1 MNRIGDVGSAALAVL
16 FLDYPCYFRSR
27 FDLHFLGHQ
36 VASRES
42 VSLAFR
48 LECSVTIA
56 STCFAISRTPCPQ
69 TAIVMADF
77 NPSPWSF
84 QMSTS
89 SRIVATQR
97 LLLVPTLMSLVAV
110 AVSAEPTPKVTPAPV
125 VTPISNEVITVTATK
140 QSADEHRLPA
150 SVTAV
155 TEEKINQRGAHS
167 LAELSQLSPNL
178 TQFTDK
184 PNGQL
189 SVRGIGSGELP
200 RFGGEENP
208 TRGRHPAVV
217 LYVDGAPVDAERGL
231 AAFDDPLDVQQVEV
245 LRGPQGTLYGRNAL
259 GGVVSI
265 LSRDP
270 GAQAEL
276 DGRIFYGTDN
286 ELRASV
292 AGGGPLANGLGLR
305 LAGGYSRSDGSLKN
319 VTTGDDKTA
328 SWDRLQARGK
338 MLYQASDVLDLR
350 FTVGG
355 SRYQGSTDMWVPYDR
370 REQRETVTNA
380 PSDDTITGIT
390 TAFQADWHWDKATT
404 LTAILGISQAKEDV
418 AYDSDRSALDLGK
431 TDGSNTATTG
441 SLEVRLAHQDNGPL
455 QWLTGVYAARDNL
468 DYQTSTHFSADPIPT
483 PLGNNPASAGTPYY
497 LAIGQ
502 AENYHKESGTAATS
516 AALFGEGTY
525 SIDAHW
531 ALTLGLRVGYEASTL
546 DWEQQQSGVA
556 SATFSAYSGDRSEVH
571 VLPKA
576 ALAYHFDDERMIYG
590 SVAEGYRAGGLNS
603 NATSQTSAQL
613 EYDPEYTWNYEIGLR
628 SLWFERAVA
637 FNLTGFYTD
646 WRDQQ
651 VFTERAP
658 NDVVET
664 NAARSHVI
672 GAEAE
677 LRYRSHN
684 GVSLWAN
691 TGVIEA
697 EYDERVGQEFISIG
711 GGAYAT
717 TSVDYAGKQF
727 AHIPNFTWALG
738 GAYQYTSGVFTRA
751 DVHGH
756 SATYVDDKNAN
767 RADAVALFDL
777 RVGYADKW
785 WSVALAGRN
794 LTDETDVLTS
804 ITLPS
809 DQIFTTTEPTYV
821 RLAPSRSI
829 GLEASAW
836 W

>member
-1 MNRIGDVGSAALAVL
+1 
-16 FLDYPCYFRSR
+16 
-27 FDLHFLGHQ
+27 
-36 VASRES
+36 
-42 VSLAFR
+42 
-48 LECSVTIA
+48 
-56 STCFAISRTPCPQ
+56 
-69 TAIVMADF
+69 
-77 NPSPWSF
+77 
-84 QMSTS
+84 MSTS

-125 VTPISNEVITVTATK
+125 VTPTSNEVITVTATK

-259 GGVVSI
+259 GGVVSV

-286 ELRASV
+286 ELRAAV

-328 SWDRLQARGK
+328 SWDRLQSRGK

-390 TAFQADWHWDKATT
+390 TALQADWHWDKATT

-418 AYDSDRSALDLGK
+418 AYDSDRSALDLGR

-455 QWLTGVYAARDNL
+455 QWLTGIYAARDKL
-468 DYQTSTHFSADPIPT
+468 DYQTSTHFSDVLLAP
-483 PLGNNPASAGTPYY
+483 NFPYY
-497 LAIGQ
+497 VALRQ
-502 AENYHKESGTAATS
+502 AENYHKESETAATS

-525 SIDAHW
+525 NFDTHW

-546 DWEQQQSGVA
+546 DWQQQQQSSSANFFVPDA
-556 SATFSAYSGDRSEVH
+556 SFAYSGDRSEVH
-571 VLPKA
+571 ALPKA
-576 ALAYHFDDERMIYG
+576 ALAYHFDDERMLYG
-590 SVAEGYRAGGLNS
+590 SVAQGYRAGGLNA
-603 NATSQTSAQL
+603 NATSLTSAQT
-613 EYDPEYTWNYEIGLR
+613 EYDPEYTWNYELGLR
-628 SLWFERAVA
+628 SLWFERAIA

-651 VFTERAP
+651 VFTEVAP
-658 NDVVET
+658 FDVVET
-664 NAARSHVI
+664 NAARSHVM

-684 GVSLWAN
+684 GVGLWAN
-691 TGVIEA
+691 TGIIEA
-697 EYDERVGQEFISIG
+697 EYDERVGQEFI
-711 GGAYAT
+711 T
-717 TSVDYAGKQF
+717 TVNGSTPTAVDYAGKQF

-738 GAYQYTSGVFTRA
+738 GAYHHTSGAFTRA

-756 SATYVDDKNAN
+756 AATYVDDKNAN

-809 DQIFTTTEPTYV
+809 DQIFTTETTYV